1 MTDSGITVLLVD
13 DNAAN
18 LEILEDYLE
27 PSGYTLVPAWD
38 GVEALEKLTREPH
51 RYHAVLL
58 DLMMPRMTGMEVL
71 QHMKA
76 HPVLTQVPVIIQT
89 AAASPAEVTEGLA
102 AGAHYY
108 LTKPFEKADLLAIL
122 TTAVRD
128 RSAYLAVQEELES
141 TAGTLQ
147 LLHNGTFR
155 FQTLDEA
162 RRLAALLAQ
171 AYPDPSRVV
180 TGLLELLLNAVEHGN
195 LGITYDEKSHL
206 LETRQLDEEIARRL
220 KEPAYADRCA
230 VATFIRHRDNLHLSV
245 IDEGSGFDWRPFLH
259 LDPRRAFDTHGRGI
273 ATAKMVS
280 FDSLEYHGAGNQV
293 ETVVRVRPHETKTHD
308 FAA

>member
-1 MTDSGITVLLVD
+1 MTDSRITVLLVD

-18 LEILEDYLE
+18 LEILEGYLGD
-27 PSGYTLVPAWD
+27 SGYTLVSARD
-38 GVEALEKLTREPH
+38 GIEALEKLTSEPH
-51 RYHAVLL
+51 RYHSVLL

-71 QHMKA
+71 RHMKA
-76 HPVLTQVPVIIQT
+76 HPILTHVPVIIQT
-89 AAASPAEVTEGLA
+89 AAASPSQISEGLA

-108 LTKPFEKADLLAIL
+108 LTKPFEKADLLSIL

-128 RSAYLAVQEELES
+128 REAYLAVQRELAS
-141 TAGTLQ
+141 SAATLQ

-162 RRLAALLAQ
+162 RQLAALLAH

-195 LGITYDEKSHL
+195 LGITYNEKSHL
-206 LETRQLDEEIARRL
+206 LDIGQLDEEITRRL
-220 KEPAYADRCA
+220 MDPAYADRCA
-230 VATFIRHRDNLHLSV
+230 VATFIRHGHDLYLSV

-259 LDPRRAFDTHGRGI
+259 LDPQRAFDTHGRGI
-273 ATAKMVS
+273 ATARMVS
-280 FDSLEYHGAGNQV
+280 FDSLEYHGAGNHV
-293 ETVVRVRPHETKTHD
+293 ETVVRTSPQTTAID
-308 FAA
+308 DPAA

>member
-1 MTDSGITVLLVD
+1 MADSLITVLLVD

-18 LEILEDYLE
+18 LEILQDDLAD
-27 PSGYTLVPAWD
+27 SGYALVSAWD
-38 GVEALEKLTREPH
+38 GVEALEKLTLEPH

-76 HPVLTQVPVIIQT
+76 HPVLMHVPVIIQT

-108 LTKPFEKADLLAIL
+108 LTKPFEKGDLLAIL
-122 TTAVRD
+122 TTAIRD
-128 RSAYLAVQEELES
+128 RSAYLAVQEELEN

-155 FQTLDEA
+155 FQTLGEA
-162 RRLAALLAQ
+162 RQLATLLAH

-195 LGITYDEKSHL
+195 LGITYDEKSRL
-206 LETRQLDEEIARRL
+206 LDRGQLDEEIARRL
-220 KEPAYADRCA
+220 QDPAYADRCA
-230 VATFIRHRDNLHLSV
+230 VATFIRHGHDLHLSV
-245 IDEGSGFDWRPFLH
+245 IDDGAGFDWRPFLH
-259 LDPRRAFDTHGRGI
+259 LDPQRAFDTHGRGI

-280 FDSLEYHGAGNQV
+280 FDSLEYHGAGNHV
-293 ETVVRVRPHETKTHD
+293 ETVVRIPSCGTKAD
-308 FAA
+308 NIAA